1 MPFYLCAVEKLKL
14 YCNFKVNWLTWH
26 TEMRCDNGFSF
37 VEVLVTLLVV
47 TVGLLSVLA
56 AQTLALKQVQDAIQ
70 RTHAVM
76 LTTDVANE
84 LQLNPALNDL
94 IGEQL
99 NLSSPIPA
107 ITICNENIVCSS
119 EQLAA
124 NRIAGWLHPL
134 HNPVLS
140 HLSEPVICLQ
150 NSDTLTINWL
160 SIVSGVEAGNGCE
173 LKTGRGWLSVKTA
186 G

>member
-1 MPFYLCAVEKLKL
+1 MI
-14 YCNFKVNWLTWH
+14 WH
-26 TEMRCDNGFSF
+26 TEMRIEHGFSF

-56 AQTLALKQVQDAIQ
+56 AQTFALKQVQDAIQ

-76 LTTDVANE
+76 LATGVANE
-84 LQLNPALNDL
+84 LQLNPALSGV
-94 IGEQL
+94 IGEKL

-107 ITICNENIVCSS
+107 TTICNEDIVCSS

-124 NRIAGWLHPL
+124 NQIAGWLIPL
-134 HNPVLS
+134 HKAEIS
-140 HLSEPVICLQ
+140 HLSDPTICLQ
-150 NSDTLTINWL
+150 NAETNAVLSITWL
-160 SIVSGVEAGNGCE
+160 SIVSGTESSTSCE
-173 LKTGRGWLSVKTA
+173 LKTGRSWVSVVAA